1 MPVPIPDINTNFHA
15 SSHINELYSV
25 TLPVLLSISLYLFII
40 LKINGYNKQYKT
52 VTVKQLLNLKRL
64 TRQPFHIADRYAP

>member
-1 MPVPIPDINTNFHA
+1 
-15 SSHINELYSV
+15 
-25 TLPVLLSISLYLFII
+25 LLSISLYLFII

-64 TRQPFHIADRYAP
+64 TRQPFHARIRYHPFKQTALCG